1 MGCGSSNTKDNEDF
15 YIPLSY
21 FYDIGVEN
29 LDAFFENKGEK
40 IIDKIENFRQ
50 TLIENMYDLMIHSG
64 ACCYYTQL
72 PRFEDCTCGIEY
84 KLSADSNGNIIS
96 TNFKY
101 NEEKNLFEIDHSK
114 ISDEGI
120 QLVEVLNIYVQG
132 LIGLDNARYKIV
144 EELEQLKKTVDEELK
159 KQVKHA
165 RKINNKISLNI
176 SYIEKLKKLICNLD
190 ECRKKYLRRAKDTK
204 IRIHEFRRHING
216 EGLRAIQSYTSK
228 AHEIYWNSCLPE
240 FRFGVDPDAGFE
252 KWQKKKKEYE
262 DSKSLTKK

>member
-1 MGCGSSNTKDNEDF
+1 MGCGSSNTKDYEDF
-15 YIPLSY
+15 YISLSY
-21 FYDIGVEN
+21 FHNVGLEN
-29 LDAFFENKGEK
+29 FDALFENKGKK

-50 TLIENMYDLMIHSG
+50 TLIENMYDLMIQSG

-114 ISDEGI
+114 ISDEGV
-120 QLVEVLNIYVQG
+120 QLIEVLNIYVKG
-132 LIGLDNARYKIV
+132 LISLDNTRYKIL
-144 EELEQLKKTVDEELK
+144 EDLEQLKKTVEDYQ
-159 KQVKHA
+159 KQEKYS
-165 RKINNKISLNI
+165 RKINNQIYSNI
-176 SYIEKLKKLICNLD
+176 SFIEKLKKLICNLD

-204 IRIHEFRRHING
+204 IRIYEFRKHING

-228 AHEIYWNSCLPE
+228 AHEIYWNSCIPE
-240 FRFGVDPDAGFE
+240 FRFGVDPDVGFE
-252 KWQKKKKEYE
+252 KWQKKKKEYDE
-262 DSKSLTKK
+262 AKLMI